1 MSDGNNKFAVV
12 SNFYFN
18 DKNEMSLIVINELGN
33 IGIPDADI
41 FDISGLNINDCT
53 GCWSC
58 WWKTPGRCAF
68 TDLDEF
74 YNKYITADKAIYL
87 AKVTR
92 GFVSG
97 NLKTL
102 FDRMIPLYLPYTTY
116 KTGESMHV
124 TRYDKYP
131 EIEFYYDGELAG
143 DSLRVFT
150 DYIHR
155 VFYQFY
161 SKLTLIEHISK
172 YTNRGGQV

>member
-1 MSDGNNKFAVV
+1 
-12 SNFYFN
+12 
-18 DKNEMSLIVINELGN
+18 MSLVVINELEN
-33 IGIPDADI
+33 IKIPDADI
-41 FDISGLNINDCT
+41 LDIRSHDISDCT

-68 TDLDEF
+68 TDLDGF
-74 YNKYITADKAIYL
+74 FNKYIAADKAIYF
-87 AKVTR
+87 AKVSKN
-92 GFVSG
+92 FVSG

-102 FDRMIPLYLPYTTY
+102 FDRMIPLYLPYTTF

-124 TRYDKYP
+124 PRYDKYP
-131 EIEFYYDGELAG
+131 EVEFYYEGELAG
-143 DSLRVFT
+143 TSLAVFT

-172 YTNRGGQV
+172 YDNRGGQV